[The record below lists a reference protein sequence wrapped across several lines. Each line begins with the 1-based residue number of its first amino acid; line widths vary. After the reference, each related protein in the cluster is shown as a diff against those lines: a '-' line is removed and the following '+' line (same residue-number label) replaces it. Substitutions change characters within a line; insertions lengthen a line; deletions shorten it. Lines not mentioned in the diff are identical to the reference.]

1 MDSVCD
7 DPKGR
12 VSPFGYLRIK
22 VCLPTPRSF
31 SQASTSFFA
40 CNRQGIHHVHLF
52 ACLYDSDFHLPAEIC
67 RAYEFAL
74 PYSKIIVV
82 S

>member
-1 MDSVCD
+1 
-7 DPKGR
+7 
-12 VSPFGYLRIK
+12 
-22 VCLPTPRSF
+22 
-31 SQASTSFFA
+31 
-40 CNRQGIHHVHLF
+40 VHLF
-52 ACLYDSDFHLPAEIC
+52 ACLYDSDFHFWKSC